1 MSFGAIGVAAIGG
14 VMGMKA
20 ADRNRQAA
28 KEMADK
34 ARLERQRQQEALQ
47 IQKNKFRST
56 RIENPFAN
64 MQNTYEDLTVNQQ
77 ASQFQAQQF
86 AQSQANIM
94 GQLRGAAGTSGIAG
108 LAQTLANQGALQTQ
122 RMSANIAQ
130 QESANQRLR
139 AQGAANIQTYERQGQ
154 QYVQQ
159 SMLDRESTIL
169 GMQMGQTAGANQ
181 AFAQAQANQMSAD
194 LAQQQNV
201 ANLFGATASALA
213 ANQEET
219 SAAMGKFGTFLKNKF
234 PFLS

>member
-1 MSFGAIGVAAIGG
+1 MSFVAIGVAAIGG

-234 PFLS
+234 PFLG

>member
-1 MSFGAIGVAAIGG
+1 MSFVAIGVAAIGG

-234 PFLS
+234 PFIG

>member
-234 PFLS
+234 PFLG

>member
-94 GQLRGAAGTSGIAG
+94 GQLRGAAGASGIAG

-234 PFLS
+234 PFIG

>member
-94 GQLRGAAGTSGIAG
+94 GQLRGAAGASGIAG

-159 SMLDRESTIL
+159 GMLDRESTIL

-234 PFLS
+234 PFIG

>member
-234 PFLS
+234 PFIG

>member
-159 SMLDRESTIL
+159 GMLDRESTIL

>member
-159 SMLDRESTIL
+159 GMLDRESTIL

-234 PFLS
+234 PFIG

>member
-159 SMLDRESTIL
+159 GMLDRESTIL

-234 PFLS
+234 PFLG